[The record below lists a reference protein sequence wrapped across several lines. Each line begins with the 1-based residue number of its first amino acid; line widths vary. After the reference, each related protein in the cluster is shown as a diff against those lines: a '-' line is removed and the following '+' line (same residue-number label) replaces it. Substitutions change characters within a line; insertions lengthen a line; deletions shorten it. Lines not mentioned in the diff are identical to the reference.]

1 MNIRRGLIYTA
12 CFIAGA
18 VSFGVAQSGYP
29 PLEVLLSASQTT
41 IGQDIAYPPG
51 KAKITA
57 AIVTMQP
64 GEKTGRHRHEA
75 PLFAMILEGEVTL
88 DYGNGVTRYFKKG
101 DTFLEAFQTSHEGTN
116 TGDQPVRILA
126 VFAGSDSVKNT
137 IMDE

>member
-12 CFIAGA
+12 CFISGA
-18 VSFGVAQSGYP
+18 ASFGVAQSGYP

-41 IGQDIAYPPG
+41 IGQEIAYPPG

-57 AIVTMQP
+57 AIVNMQP

-75 PLFAMILEGEVTL
+75 PLFAMILEGEVSL
-88 DYGNGVTRYFKKG
+88 DYGNGVTRNFKKG

-116 TGDQPVRILA
+116 TGDQPVRILV

-137 IMDE
+137 IMEP